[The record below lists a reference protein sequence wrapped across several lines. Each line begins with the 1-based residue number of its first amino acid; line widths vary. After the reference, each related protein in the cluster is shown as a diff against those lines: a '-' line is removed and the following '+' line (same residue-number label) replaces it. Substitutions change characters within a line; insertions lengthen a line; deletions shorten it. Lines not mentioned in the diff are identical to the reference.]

1 LNRRFAFFL
10 LMIPLLGYGQESSV
24 LSDLEATS
32 PQTTL
37 LAKSRIDGFIQNL
50 KSSYSSSDIALL
62 KRVFHRTQKE
72 FLRQYTS
79 YADFS
84 EIFDS
89 GRYDCL
95 TATSL
100 FSVVLSELNVE
111 YTIVETNYHIFLL
124 VNTSKGE
131 VLLETTDRFN
141 GFVRN
146 EKEISQRIG
155 RYRQGLTA
163 AADTQNSY
171 RYHCDLYREVNPG
184 QLPGLLYYNQAVK
197 AYNAG
202 RLGPCGE
209 LLLKAKFIYDTPR
222 INEFVSIFL
231 KAVVESTMDDQ
242 AKLRIIRQF
251 KGVMPALAS
260 L

>member
-1 LNRRFAFFL
+1 MNRRFAFFL

-32 PQTTL
+32 PQATL

-50 KSSYSSSDIALL
+50 KSSNSSSDIALL

-202 RLGPCGE
+202 RLGTCGE
-209 LLLKAKFIYDTPR
+209 LLLKAKSIYNTPR

-231 KAVVESTMDDQ
+231 KSVVESTMDDQ

>member
-1 LNRRFAFFL
+1 
-10 LMIPLLGYGQESSV
+10 MIPLLGYGQESSV

-32 PQTTL
+32 PQATL

-50 KSSYSSSDIALL
+50 KSSNSSSDIALL

-202 RLGPCGE
+202 RLGTCGE
-209 LLLKAKFIYDTPR
+209 LLLKAKSIYDTPR

-231 KAVVESTMDDQ
+231 KSVVESTMDDQ